1 MPRPSVL
8 VIGAGAAG
16 LAAARDLSRAGIEV
30 TVVEARNRIGGRIL
44 THKDSG
50 SPVPIELGA
59 EFVHGKAPELWQ
71 IAKAANLQLYKVSG
85 RHWYFENGKVSKS
98 HEFWR
103 KIEGL
108 MSEMKASPS
117 DRSFKDFL
125 DSLPDDEETRRAKSM
140 ATRYVEGF
148 HAGNIERIG
157 IRGLV
162 KANDA
167 SDEISGDESFR
178 FVNGYDSLME
188 ALWAEA
194 ESYGATIRLE
204 TIVRQ
209 IHWGGIKIDVVCESA
224 NREDRFHAS
233 AGVIT
238 LPLGVLQTTSDAPGA
253 VRFIP
258 DLPNHKL
265 AAIKKLAMGN
275 VLKINVR
282 FRERFWEDLK
292 IWDEDANPV
301 SFADAGFFHCPG
313 APFPTW
319 WTQLPIRAPVLVGWT
334 GGPNADRV
342 RNATVKEAQSAGG
355 SRQEAGQRHSAT
367 DADSAIVEQAMV
379 SVSRIFRISLDDV
392 RAQLVASYMHDWRD
406 DPFTRG
412 AYSYVP
418 VEGLGSQQILSQPLD
433 DKLFFAGET
442 TSVGHVGTV
451 HGAIQTGQRAAKEI
465 LALGTSH

>member
-1 MPRPSVL
+1 MPPQSVL
-8 VIGAGAAG
+8 IIGAGAAG
-16 LAAARDLSRAGIEV
+16 LAAARDLSRAGVEV
-30 TVVEARNRIGGRIL
+30 IVVEARDRIGGRVF
-44 THKDSG
+44 THKHPD

-59 EFVHGKAPELWQ
+59 EFVHGKSPELWQ
-71 IAKAANLQLYKVSG
+71 IAKAANLHLYEVSE
-85 RHWYFENGKVSKS
+85 RHWYFEGGKVSKS

-103 KIEGL
+103 KIESL
-108 MSEMKASPS
+108 MSDMKSSKS
-117 DRSFKDFL
+117 DQSFKDFI
-125 DSLPDDEETRRAKSM
+125 DSLPDDEPTRRAKSM

-162 KANDA
+162 KANEA
-167 SDEISGDESFR
+167 ADEIGGDKSFR
-178 FVNGYDSLME
+178 FVDGYDSLMQ

-204 TIVRQ
+204 TVVRQ
-209 IHWGGIKIDVVCESA
+209 IHWGGNKVEIVCESA
-224 NREDRFHAS
+224 NGDDRFHAS

-238 LPLGVLQTTSDAPGA
+238 LPLGVLQATSDAQGA

-258 DLPNHKL
+258 DLPNRRIT
-265 AAIKKLAMGN
+265 AIEKLAMGN
-275 VLKINVR
+275 VLKINFR

-334 GGPNADRV
+334 GGPNADRF

-355 SRQEAGQRHSAT
+355 SRQEAGQRDSAT
-367 DADSAIVEQAMV
+367 HADSAIVEQAMA
-379 SVSRIFRISLDDV
+379 SVSRIFNISLDDV
-392 RAQLVASYMHDWRD
+392 RAQLFASYMHDWRD
-406 DPFTRG
+406 DPFTQG
-412 AYSYVP
+412 GYTYVP
-418 VEGLGSQQILSQPLD
+418 VEGLESQQILSQPLD
-433 DKLFFAGET
+433 DKLFFAGEA

-451 HGAIQTGQRAAKEI
+451 HGAIQTGQRAAKEV
-465 LALGTSH
+465 LSLGTSH